1 MELAGNYL
9 GNTGNRITG
18 FYHKYFYNIF
28 LFRRMMEMMHFSLGH
43 FTMVLWLLILGAFL
57 AVIPEK
63 V

>member
-1 MELAGNYL
+1 
-9 GNTGNRITG
+9 
-18 FYHKYFYNIF
+18 
-28 LFRRMMEMMHFSLGH
+28 MMHFSLGH